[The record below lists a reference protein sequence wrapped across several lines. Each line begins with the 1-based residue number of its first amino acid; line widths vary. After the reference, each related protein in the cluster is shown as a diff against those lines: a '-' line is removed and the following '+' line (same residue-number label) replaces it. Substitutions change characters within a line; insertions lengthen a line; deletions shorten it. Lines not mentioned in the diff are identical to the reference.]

1 MSANVAIYDKVVDR
15 AAMLRYHE
23 NSMSVD
29 MNKVIDMH
37 EVAMYDI
44 ITSNKPKLTDKYR
57 KLLQKEIKA
66 TTDKLFRMSSQS
78 LLGVARDQIN
88 YTFKSLDDAIGK
100 IWHTAKPNRRVAES
114 LVLERAIYNDV
125 TLEAGWSHIG
135 TAERKRIEQIIRAG
149 IAKGHDEVTIA
160 KAINNSAF
168 KLTRQQS
175 IGLARTAMTSV
186 YSQADHEVYA
196 ANEKALLGY
205 QYVAVLDSRTT
216 PLCASRDGKI
226 YPIGDRAHLPPAHWF
241 CRSTTT
247 PVVKRYEDFVKM
259 ENVAQV
265 RRRNLSGLSTAQIE
279 YYDGQLPFEESYGA
293 WLKRQPVDV
302 QLRHLGDYKTL
313 SMYRAGNLQVDK
325 FVSGGR
331 SLSIKELRSLTDS
344 GYEVP
349 GDTLKF
355 AAAKEKLDAM
365 QLGITSPDDLLS
377 DTRLQLTLRDY
388 YLLQAGELEG
398 TLSLT
403 NYRGVNIGAK
413 KGTKT
418 RVLTKPPTE
427 ENMRYNPL
435 TGRYDDARKYT
446 PNPFVLEN
454 SLKLADNTPELLEAD
469 KKFIR
474 DFVNKMHEDMSMNER
489 AVVAENL
496 RIIFTRYRKNGQ
508 SWNNFKAVV
517 QGQIKYDIMNVSDML
532 ETHARKDTNL
542 LRKLS
547 EDQFL
552 DPVLGPVQ
560 LQELHDNLIG
570 NIKYINHWDDN
581 EAYKLSKRLRRLMD
595 IGLPVKLRMRLS
607 EGQLEA
613 FYLKM
618 AKRLAA
624 CDSPDRDQLAV
635 TLGRDLY
642 NAANYRGTKKEW
654 YELGVRLLD
663 HAAEKKIYTLES
675 FGVQKRRMKSM
686 MGSHYFGPYYDTKM
700 TYLRIIDP
708 KILEY
713 SRKNR
718 AVEIGLRVGSV
729 DGDRNRFVIRKGYKT
744 YFIDEGILGYYDT
757 RIPITSTSSF
767 SDFPEALIDEDMQNA
782 LNWAGKSEYRIDSD
796 FHRFMSRLLNFQD
809 DRGKSAYYNK
819 LNTYREYITERG
831 DAYERFKMMSW
842 LAEKDRK
849 FSNSAFLDH
858 RGRIYERGFIGPQSG
873 ESFRPYLS
881 TVTIRNF
888 SENDYYNLKDQ
899 IGAFLGGASDK
910 LEGNYNAL
918 TVLGRQQISNAHHKE
933 LVRIGKHMLSAKPD
947 DVRKVLESNLFQAV
961 DGEEQAKLL
970 RFAIELAKID
980 DYLEGDFS
988 KANLVKLMNYK
999 TTLALEQDASSSGAQ
1014 IIAITTRN
1022 KQLAELSNVV
1032 PTNQKRR
1039 LYDEIAHDTF
1049 NDPRFKELNEKLGLS
1064 EKDLRKAAKAQ
1075 NMVTFYGAG
1084 ERTGVMNVENKLAK
1098 ALEKDGET
1106 LVIKAADRD
1115 KVMEEISARA
1125 ARVERYDP
1133 ERAAELIRLRNS
1145 VKESF
1150 NKGRVIEDEML
1161 EELYFLDP
1169 KTRELVEKLSGG
1181 YARTVTPDDFKAIA
1195 NIMSEYL
1202 ATRVPILKDF
1212 TKYFGRLAETFLT
1225 KAKPSASSISYTDVV
1240 KQAFFGPQSTKKPP
1254 KRLVRIMGIRNQTYR
1269 EALLRR
1275 FAIWDKDSLFDNWFF
1290 GAATPL
1296 DRRTGFTVGKKSI
1309 FSETLVKGVDVMY
1322 PNKLDKSWTRLPW
1335 VNFDGK
1341 TVEQHFTQ
1349 SFEEKLLYKDAD
1361 GNWQTNIIQVQQK
1374 TDPSW
1379 WEEVRNKDGKINEIA
1394 DAQKARTAFAVN
1406 GNHSN
1411 DATLV
1416 KRFHLWGRETDVQT
1430 STIHDA
1436 FFTNAAD
1443 MLKARAALR
1452 KIYADALDANSI
1464 EKTLLEMRARG
1475 LPQEDYEAFREEAI
1489 RIGLIPVVGVSRVGG
1504 RLITEADIL
1513 KRDEILMSVDES
1525 FSSNRYW
1532 YGVG

>member
-1 MSANVAIYDKVVDR
+1 M
-15 AAMLRYHE
+15 
-23 NSMSVD
+23 
-29 MNKVIDMH
+29 
-37 EVAMYDI
+37 
-44 ITSNKPKLTDKYR
+44 
-57 KLLQKEIKA
+57 
-66 TTDKLFRMSSQS
+66 
-78 LLGVARDQIN
+78 
-88 YTFKSLDDAIGK
+88 
-100 IWHTAKPNRRVAES
+100 
-114 LVLERAIYNDV
+114 
-125 TLEAGWSHIG
+125 
-135 TAERKRIEQIIRAG
+135 
-149 IAKGHDEVTIA
+149 
-160 KAINNSAF
+160 
-168 KLTRQQS
+168 
-175 IGLARTAMTSV
+175 
-186 YSQADHEVYA
+186 
-196 ANEKALLGY
+196 
-205 QYVAVLDSRTT
+205 
-216 PLCASRDGKI
+216 
-226 YPIGDRAHLPPAHWF
+226 
-241 CRSTTT
+241 
-247 PVVKRYEDFVKM
+247 
-259 ENVAQV
+259 
-265 RRRNLSGLSTAQIE
+265 
-279 YYDGQLPFEESYGA
+279 
-293 WLKRQPVDV
+293 
-302 QLRHLGDYKTL
+302 
-313 SMYRAGNLQVDK
+313 
-325 FVSGGR
+325 
-331 SLSIKELRSLTDS
+331 
-344 GYEVP
+344 
-349 GDTLKF
+349 
-355 AAAKEKLDAM
+355 
-365 QLGITSPDDLLS
+365 
-377 DTRLQLTLRDY
+377 
-388 YLLQAGELEG
+388 
-398 TLSLT
+398 
-403 NYRGVNIGAK
+403 
-413 KGTKT
+413 
-418 RVLTKPPTE
+418 
-427 ENMRYNPL
+427 
-435 TGRYDDARKYT
+435 
-446 PNPFVLEN
+446 
-454 SLKLADNTPELLEAD
+454 
-469 KKFIR
+469 
-474 DFVNKMHEDMSMNER
+474 
-489 AVVAENL
+489 
-496 RIIFTRYRKNGQ
+496 
-508 SWNNFKAVV
+508 
-517 QGQIKYDIMNVSDML
+517 
-532 ETHARKDTNL
+532 
-542 LRKLS
+542 
-547 EDQFL
+547 
-552 DPVLGPVQ
+552 
-560 LQELHDNLIG
+560 
-570 NIKYINHWDDN
+570 
-581 EAYKLSKRLRRLMD
+581 
-595 IGLPVKLRMRLS
+595 
-607 EGQLEA
+607 
-613 FYLKM
+613 
-618 AKRLAA
+618 
-624 CDSPDRDQLAV
+624 
-635 TLGRDLY
+635 
-642 NAANYRGTKKEW
+642 
-654 YELGVRLLD
+654 
-663 HAAEKKIYTLES
+663 
-675 FGVQKRRMKSM
+675 
-686 MGSHYFGPYYDTKM
+686 
-700 TYLRIIDP
+700 
-708 KILEY
+708 
-713 SRKNR
+713 
-718 AVEIGLRVGSV
+718 
-729 DGDRNRFVIRKGYKT
+729 
-744 YFIDEGILGYYDT
+744 
-757 RIPITSTSSF
+757 
-767 SDFPEALIDEDMQNA
+767 
-782 LNWAGKSEYRIDSD
+782 
-796 FHRFMSRLLNFQD
+796 
-809 DRGKSAYYNK
+809 
-819 LNTYREYITERG
+819 
-831 DAYERFKMMSW
+831 
-842 LAEKDRK
+842 
-849 FSNSAFLDH
+849 
-858 RGRIYERGFIGPQSG
+858 
-873 ESFRPYLS
+873 
-881 TVTIRNF
+881 
-888 SENDYYNLKDQ
+888 
-899 IGAFLGGASDK
+899 
-910 LEGNYNAL
+910 
-918 TVLGRQQISNAHHKE
+918 
-933 LVRIGKHMLSAKPD
+933 
-947 DVRKVLESNLFQAV
+947 
-961 DGEEQAKLL
+961 
-970 RFAIELAKID
+970 
-980 DYLEGDFS
+980 
-988 KANLVKLMNYK
+988 
-999 TTLALEQDASSSGAQ
+999 ALEQDASSSGAQ

-1125 ARVERYDP
+1125 ARVEKYDP

-1150 NKGRVIEDEML
+1150 NKGRVIGDEML

-1240 KQAFFGPQSTKKPP
+1240 KQAFFGSQSTKKPP